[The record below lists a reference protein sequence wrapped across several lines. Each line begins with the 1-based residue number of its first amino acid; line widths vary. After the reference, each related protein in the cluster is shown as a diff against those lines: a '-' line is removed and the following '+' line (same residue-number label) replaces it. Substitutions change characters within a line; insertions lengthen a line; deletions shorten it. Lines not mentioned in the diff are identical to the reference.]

1 MVAKNEKMTCKL
13 AMQLIGGISQATA
26 SRYIH
31 QVKQYLNKQ
40 QQQIVTAEEFCI
52 YYGIK
57 LE

>member
-1 MVAKNEKMTCKL
+1 MVAKKEKMTCKL

-26 SRYIH
+26 SRYIQH
-31 QVKQYLNKQ
+31 VKQYLNKQ
-40 QQQIVTAEEFCI
+40 QHQIVTAEEFCT